1 MKTEKTDLDGQMNL
15 FEVLNDDETNEID
28 VDEPEAKKEPEAE
41 EQKEDYYPIHR
52 KAKDMAVVMHKVF
65 SDILDHEKVVLAY
78 LDYNVVYYKPA
89 KEEAK
94 ALQFQTAKLAVDYY
108 INLIDEL
115 RNNEMLIEEEGDFQ
129 LEDV

>member
-15 FEVLNDDETNEID
+15 FEVLNNDENDEID
-28 VDEPEAKKEPEAE
+28 VDEPKTDKEIEAE
-41 EQKEDYYPIHR
+41 EQKEDCYPIHR
-52 KAKDMAVVMHKVF
+52 KATDMTVVMHKVF
-65 SDILDHEKVVLAY
+65 SDILDQEKIILAY

-115 RNNEMLIEEEGDFQ
+115 RNNEMLIEEEGDFR